1 MLSGAAAAF
10 LPDDGQTI
18 RLSTGTLSVRVDRA
32 DWPLAELCDFAAR
45 ENPKRGFLI
54 VSRVLGRH
62 VPARPSVMRRAVR
75 DLASRMPPELAG
87 PVLVVGL
94 AETAIAL
101 GQMLHEE
108 LLTRGSRDDLF
119 FLHSTRQ
126 VVDAALL
133 CRFEEPHSHASAH
146 LVYQPQVEGYA
157 PPSTLVIVDDEVST
171 GNTARNLADALVGC
185 WPGIERIVV
194 ATLTDWSAG
203 TGWRAAMPRPTSVVS
218 LLGGSLNWTPSPSP
232 IDRAS
237 FDTAARSLGRLDC
250 SANFGRLGLRAP
262 PSVATPPLPPVTG
275 PLRIVG
281 TGEFLYLPFRLAE
294 RLEAAGHDVIVQAT
308 TRSPARV
315 EAAITHRASFRDN
328 YATGVANHLYNVAPD
343 DGRETWLCHEP
354 GAGDVDCELV
364 AALGARLIAWDK

>member
-1 MLSGAAAAF
+1 MLSAAAAVE
-10 LPDDGQTI
+10 PNDDCTI
-18 RLSTGTLSVRVDRA
+18 GLSTGRLDIQVDQA
-32 DWPLAELCDFAAR
+32 AWPLDALCAFAAR

-62 VPARPSVMRRAVR
+62 VPARPAAMRRAVR
-75 DLASRMPPELAG
+75 DLTARVPRELAG

-108 LLTRGSRDDLF
+108 LLSATGRDDLF

-126 VVDAALL
+126 IVDAPLL

-146 LVYQPQVEGYA
+146 LVYRPQIGGFV
-157 PPSTLVIVDDEVST
+157 PPRTLVIVDDEVST
-171 GNTARNLADALVGC
+171 GTTARNLADALVGC

-194 ATLTDWSAG
+194 ATLTDWSRGTRWPAG
-203 TGWRAAMPRPTSVVS
+203 MSRPTEVVA
-218 LLGGSLNWTPSPSP
+218 LLSGCLDWSPAP
-232 IDRAS
+232 TTLDPRG
-237 FDTAARSLGRLDC
+237 FEVAARSLGRLER
-250 SANFGRLGLRAP
+250 SVNYGRLGLRAP
-262 PSVATPPLPPVTG
+262 PVAAEPPLPPIGG
-275 PLRIVG
+275 PLRVVG

-294 RLEAAGHDVIVQAT
+294 RLEAAGHDVVVQAT

-315 EAAITHRASFRDN
+315 EAAMTQRLNFRDN
-328 YATGVANHLYNVAPD
+328 YATGVANHLYNSAPG

-354 GAGDVDCELV
+354 GAGDLDPDLV
-364 AALGARLIAWDK
+364 AALDAHVLGWPE